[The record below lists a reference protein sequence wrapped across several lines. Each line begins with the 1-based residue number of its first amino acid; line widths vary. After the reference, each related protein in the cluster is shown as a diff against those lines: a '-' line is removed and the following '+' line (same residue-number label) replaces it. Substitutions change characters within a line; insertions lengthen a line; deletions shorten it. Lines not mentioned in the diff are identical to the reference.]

1 MPTIKISIFDGRTN
15 QKHDMELPDNISGQQ
30 IIDAMLKNGKLP
42 RTDSQGQLLSYDII
56 AGKKNAAETKITRK
70 SLKDAGV
77 QSGEQLILKTEI
89 IAA

>member
-30 IIDAMLKNGKLP
+30 IVDAMLKNGKLP
-42 RTDSQGQLLSYDII
+42 RTDAQGNQLSYDII
-56 AGKKNAAETKITRK
+56 AGKKNAGETKITRK
-70 SLKDAGV
+70 SLKDAGI
-77 QSGEQLILKTEI
+77 QNGEQLILKTEI